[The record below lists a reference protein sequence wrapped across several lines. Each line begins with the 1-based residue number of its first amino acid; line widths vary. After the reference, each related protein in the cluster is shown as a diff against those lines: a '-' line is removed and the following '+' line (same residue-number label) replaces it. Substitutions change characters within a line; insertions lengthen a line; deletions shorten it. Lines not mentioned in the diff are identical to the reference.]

1 MTAIGIIGIIFAVCL
16 ASMIELCILIITVN
30 KMIDQKMRTKVE
42 LELQG
47 FKAETEYFD
56 KTIDRILAGIQ
67 ECFKKS

>member
-16 ASMIELCILIITVN
+16 ASMIELCVLIITVN

-42 LELQG
+42 LELQV